1 MSEAPPLSGRTRVRT
16 LKVEDLLEKVRE
28 GAIRIP
34 PFQRPPRWKTRHVVE
49 LYDSI
54 VRGYPIGSLLFA
66 EREAPA
72 AVVDFGA
79 LTTEAPARHDAW
91 FVVDGQQRLRAL
103 ASALLHPEETP
114 RGDIHA
120 IWYDLVAK
128 EFFRLTRATPPDT
141 AIPLRA
147 LGRSSDTLRWLRR
160 WPLDIDREDL
170 TDHAI
175 EVGEKIREFA
185 VSCAVVTGESD
196 APLREIFRRLNN
208 VGVAMKVHEVFSA
221 LYAHQDAAS
230 LKQATVRLT
239 ETGFGALSQDLF
251 YQCML
256 SVEGLESGTR
266 PEDQAFSPS
275 TTPVAVG
282 RTESALRAAC
292 EFFVTDV
299 GIPHVKL
306 LPYTLPLRIAARFFA
321 CHPKPSQRARTLLRR
336 WVWRGI
342 VEGVFNHWSLSQV
355 RAMQS
360 RAASEDA
367 ETAARALLDDL
378 PPVEVRIDPLHE
390 PWNARS
396 VPSLLV
402 ALALMHRAP
411 RDPRD
416 GVALTIDAV
425 QMMLP
430 SELEDGGEEE
440 TPSERGADTKALSEI
455 VLDVA
460 GRSVQQKASVA
471 SRVVVRDAGALG
483 ALPTASNEVLE
494 DHLISPEAAL
504 ALRDALHGPPEGRA
518 TALRLFEALRAQ
530 PLQSYVEDFLT
541 ERCDLGA
548 SDRVSIAAIRGSV
561 ARALGGT

>member
-1 MSEAPPLSGRTRVRT
+1 VL
-16 LKVEDLLEKVRE
+16 
-28 GAIRIP
+28 
-34 PFQRPPRWKTRHVVE
+34 E

-66 EREAPA
+66 VREAPKA
-72 AVVDFGA
+72 SVDFGA
-79 LTTEAPARHDAW
+79 LTIEAPARHDAW

-120 IWYDLVAK
+120 IWYDLVAQ
-128 EFFRLTRATPPDT
+128 EFFRLTRATPPDA

-147 LGRSSDTLRWLRR
+147 LGRSSDTIRWLRR
-160 WPLDIDREDL
+160 WPLSADREDL

-208 VGVAMKVHEVFSA
+208 VGVAMKTHEVFSA

-230 LKQATVRLT
+230 LKQAIVRLT
-239 ETGFGALSQDLF
+239 ETGFGALDQDLF

-256 SVEGLESGTR
+256 SVEGLEPGTR
-266 PEDQAFSPS
+266 PEDQAFSSS
-275 TTPVAVG
+275 TTPAAVG
-282 RTESALRAAC
+282 RTEAALRAAC
-292 EFFVTDV
+292 EFFITDV

-306 LPYTLPLRIAARFFA
+306 LPYTLPLRIVARFFA
-321 CHPKPSQRARTLLRR
+321 THPRPSQRARTLLRR

-342 VEGVFNHWSLSQV
+342 VGGVFNHWSLSQV

-360 RAASEDA
+360 RASSDGA
-367 ETAARALLDDL
+367 ETSARAMLDDQ
-378 PPVEVRIDPLHE
+378 PPVEVRIDPLRE
-390 PWNARS
+390 PWSARS

-430 SELEDGGEEE
+430 SEPEDGGEGEG
-440 TPSERGADTKALSEI
+440 SSQRDADTKSLSEI

-460 GRSVQQKASVA
+460 GRTRRQKARVA
-471 SRVVVRDAGALG
+471 ARVVVRDAEALG
-483 ALPTASNEVLE
+483 ALPGASNAVLD

-504 ALRDALHGPPEGRA
+504 ALRDALSGPPGSRDN
-518 TALRLFEALRAQ
+518 ALRIFEALRAKQ
-530 PLQSYVEDFLT
+530 MQAHVEDFLV

-548 SDRVSIAAIRGSV
+548 SDRVSIAAIRGDV